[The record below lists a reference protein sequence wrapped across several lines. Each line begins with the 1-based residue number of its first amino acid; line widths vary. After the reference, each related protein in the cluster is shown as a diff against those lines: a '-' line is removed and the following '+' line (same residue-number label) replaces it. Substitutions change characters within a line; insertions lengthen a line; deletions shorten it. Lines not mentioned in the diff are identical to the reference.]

1 MPFLDLKLD
10 LMIGELLA
18 VNDLTLRSKNLE
30 DIIREAVASKDLKA
44 FTLNGTRGREI
55 LLWFRVDAA
64 YDAEDGPSF
73 VVSSGSDER
82 LRTAD
87 PLDRFADAEPAQ
99 GHCPIWKHAC
109 KSFMRAIAKHSLHPV
124 VCFHF
129 HKRATYYSAT
139 YNLSNSNYIDKTGGV
154 RSWESENSNV
164 SNLHA
169 SMGWAPEIS

>member
-1 MPFLDLKLD
+1 MPSLDLRLD

-30 DIIREAVASKDLKA
+30 DIIREAVAAEDLKA

-55 LLWFRVDAA
+55 LLWFRVDVA
-64 YDAEDGPSF
+64 YDKEDGPSF
-73 VVSSGSDER
+73 VVSTDSDER

-87 PLDRFADAEPAQ
+87 PFDRFADAQPAQ
-99 GHCPIWKHAC
+99 RHCPVWKHAC
-109 KSFMRAIAKHSLHPV
+109 ESFMRAIAKHSLHPTV
-124 VCFHF
+124 IFQF
-129 HKRATYYSAT
+129 NRRTTYYSAT

-164 SNLHA
+164 SDLHA